1 MNAVRKIDRSRSGRQ
16 VFDITCRGETI
27 YTVREQIQIALE
39 QIHELSVIRHISL
52 PLQNL
57 TQPGELFFFGPG
69 IDLLTIGSLFI
80 FPVRGNTI
88 FCRLMHFIGADLDL
102 ERLTGRTDQCR
113 MQRLVHIRLWHGDII
128 LKSARDRFVHFVDHT
143 KCRITVL
150 DRIHDNTDSKKIVDL
165 IERFALIFHL
175 LIDGIKVFRS
185 AEYFPFYTVF
195 FHKRF
200 DLLHDV
206 RHELT
211 AFGKFFVDMNEQIM
225 IRFGIDIFQAKIF
238 EFALHVRN
246 TETPRKRRI
255 NF

>member
-1 MNAVRKIDRSRSGRQ
+1 MNAVRKIDRSRAGRQ

-69 IDLLTIGSLFI
+69 VDLLTIGSLFI
-80 FPVRGNTI
+80 FPVRSNTI

-128 LKSARDRFVHFVDHT
+128 LKSAWDRFVHFMDHT

-165 IERFALIFHL
+165 IDRFILILHL
-175 LIDGIKVFRS
+175 LI
-185 AEYFPFYTVF
+185 
-195 FHKRF
+195 
-200 DLLHDV
+200 
-206 RHELT
+206 
-211 AFGKFFVDMNEQIM
+211 
-225 IRFGIDIFQAKIF
+225 
-238 EFALHVRN
+238 N
-246 TETPRKRRI
+246 TEKMFDSAIDLCLDARTFNMRTDLIYDILYISLTFYFSDRDLIHQIIIYIRL
-255 NF
+255 